1 MRTMTQQVACARAR
15 GLAAQFGYYPVRCDI
30 QNGRFSVETLPD
42 LDSRVADVAENEN
55 VHSGWIYAGA
65 EQVRDFMTGNVT
77 VMPYSARVF
86 PLPKTHVLTI
96 KKCES
101 RDHLELV
108 VWCLSF
114 FIGMRLTTTEAGF
127 LDATPVEPGKL
138 VDFSLGRYTVED
150 VIVIALNFLDAYR
163 KTPPAYKILPAVIH
177 ALFLAQYPQSLDF
190 ERFQY
195 LYMALD
201 ACYKLM
207 TVNDTP
213 PSRSGHA
220 ARIQWMCE
228 KFTVPV
234 PEWAKVE
241 KSRRHYR
248 SSATTP
254 STKGSS
260 SMSRWDSRFTA
271 AAFPTLIE
279 ATCHWKCGH
288 LFVGCWSAFL
298 SGHRFSTSAP
308 QSIPDSGT
316 RSTGPRKGRNITAA
330 QQPNPIRLNLRDQS
344 RSPDCITIGNPDAR
358 GSRRRD
364 RGASPSQRR
373 PLLRDRET
381 ARRG

>member
-1 MRTMTQQVACARAR
+1 MTFVAGLPAQTLRYWFLDRGLPSAEAVDVRTMTQQVACARAR

-241 KSRRHYR
+241 KKSSPLSIVRNDAIHEGLFFNVPLGFAIYGGGVPNAYR
-248 SSATTP
+248 GNVPLEMRALVCRLLVGVLVGPSLQYVSTP
-254 STKGSS
+254 V
-260 SMSRWDSRFTA
+260 D
-271 AAFPTLIE
+271 
-279 ATCHWKCGH
+279 
-288 LFVGCWSAFL
+288 
-298 SGHRFSTSAP
+298 
-308 QSIPDSGT
+308 T
-316 RSTGPRKGRNITAA
+316 RQRYA
-330 QQPNPIRLNLRDQS
+330 L
-344 RSPDCITIGNPDAR
+344 
-358 GSRRRD
+358 D
-364 RGASPSQRR
+364 RPA
-373 PLLRDRET
+373 
-381 ARRG
+381 